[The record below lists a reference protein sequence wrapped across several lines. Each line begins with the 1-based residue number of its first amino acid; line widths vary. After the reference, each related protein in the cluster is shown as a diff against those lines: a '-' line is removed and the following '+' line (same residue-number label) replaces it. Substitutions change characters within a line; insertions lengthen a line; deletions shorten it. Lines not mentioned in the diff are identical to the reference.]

1 MDESDAASTGEAIP
15 SETPLDDAETTSA
28 DTVAVARP
36 SWIGIWAFV
45 LALLGLG
52 PLPVIGSVL
61 GMVLGRVAIRR
72 SSTGAVRGGRGL
84 ALAAFVIGL
93 ATLALITLTA
103 AAYALV
109 LAFGPA

>member
-1 MDESDAASTGEAIP
+1 MEDSPAPESPVAEAAAPESEAP
-15 SETPLDDAETTSA
+15 
-28 DTVAVARP
+28 RP

-52 PLPVIGSVL
+52 PLLVLGSVL

-72 SSTGAVRGGRGL
+72 SAIGPVRGGRGL
-84 ALAAFVIGL
+84 ATAAFVIGL
-93 ATLALITLTA
+93 ATLALITLSA
-103 AAYALV
+103 ATYALV